1 MRVSFKLKLLFTAIV
16 LSFALSSHAQSFD
29 SRLVENWSTS
39 RNFSNDNFFLGLSQS
54 ADYVAIGTP
63 ISLWAVG
70 LVKGDKAL
78 KQKGIQSAM
87 ATLGTYG
94 IAYLMKNSIK
104 RERPFVTLTSITPI
118 QFKDSYSMPSGST
131 SVAFAS
137 ATSLVATFPKWYVA
151 VPAYTYATAVG
162 YSRIRSGEH
171 YPTDVLA
178 GAALGAGSVW
188 VSGKLMKWINK

>member
-1 MRVSFKLKLLFTAIV
+1 MRVSFKLKLTFAI
-16 LSFALSSHAQSFD
+16 LIFSSALTSHAQRFD

-63 ISLWAVG
+63 VSLLAIG
-70 LVKGDKAL
+70 FIKGDKAL
-78 KQKGIQSAM
+78 KQKGIQTAI
-87 ATLGTYG
+87 ATLGTYS

-104 RERPFVTLTSITPI
+104 RDRPFVTLVSITPI
-118 QFKDSYSMPSGST
+118 QLKDSYSMPSGST

-137 ATSLVATFPKWYVA
+137 ATSLIASFPKWYVA

-178 GAALGAGSVW
+178 GAVLGVGSVW